1 VVLGS
6 SVVGRTTSHAG
17 SAAQPFGLQ
26 KRPTTAT
33 LTLVIAILSTPTT
46 AKKQRS
52 ECDITQRL
60 SVAYYQVSIKVVCVK

>member
-1 VVLGS
+1 
-6 SVVGRTTSHAG
+6 VGRTTSHTG

-33 LTLVIAILSTPTT
+33 ITLVIAILSTPTT

-52 ECDITQRL
+52 ECEIAQQL
-60 SVAYYQVSIKVVCVK
+60 SVDYYQVSIKVVCIK